1 MAKTSKKI
9 GKKNRKE
16 NISRR
21 SLFYSICV
29 FALFQ
34 FLLIPLQRRSY
45 VIFWTVGAGG
55 YLIIL
60 LELFYSRLT
69 DKPIKLRFSAVKK
82 RIWAKHF
89 LRHLILPTL
98 LYFSGILFLFFNRVK
113 LLDQI
118 AIIIVCS
125 SFWLLFYNISMTY
138 LKAYRTSSKTKY
150 IFDVI
155 RIIIFYFVTDV
166 LINTVFYY
174 GVSPMLIYAGVF
186 LLALVLINMSIV
198 IADQLDMRTLLF
210 SILSAVSV
218 SIVLW
223 FVMSLVL
230 FNIAVLSLVL
240 TVYFYLLVSFWHHK
254 LEGTFNWDIMT
265 QYILFALMAVIL
277 LLYL

>member
-1 MAKTSKKI
+1 
-9 GKKNRKE
+9 
-16 NISRR
+16 
-21 SLFYSICV
+21 
-29 FALFQ
+29 
-34 FLLIPLQRRSY
+34 

-113 LLDQI
+113 LLDQV

-174 GVSPMLIYAGVF
+174 GVSPMLIYTGVF
-186 LLALVLINMSIV
+186 VLALMLINMSIV
-198 IADQLDMRTLLF
+198 IADQLEMRTLLF
-210 SILSAVSV
+210 SVLSAVSV
-218 SIVLW
+218 GLVLW

-254 LEGTFNWDIMT
+254 LEGTFNWDVMT